1 MSHKD
6 GVQNNSTSRTDSNTL
21 IAELQAVQGGLRQQ
35 IIRLAD
41 VPRARRRSNS
51 NFAQWRPLNKNPE
64 NLEPLFPESEATV
77 GFL

>member
-6 GVQNNSTSRTDSNTL
+6 GVQNNEDANKHESTTF
-21 IAELQAVQGGLRQQ
+21 
-35 IIRLAD
+35 
-41 VPRARRRSNS
+41 